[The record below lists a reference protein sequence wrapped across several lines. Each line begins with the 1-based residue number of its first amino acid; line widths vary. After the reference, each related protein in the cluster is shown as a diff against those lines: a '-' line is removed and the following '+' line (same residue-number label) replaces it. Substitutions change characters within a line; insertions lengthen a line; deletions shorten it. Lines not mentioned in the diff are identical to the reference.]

1 MKAFTIRV
9 DDDVHAW
16 LTGMAEREDRSLAA
30 QVHHLLKELWEQTRA
45 PDDRKTALINRK
57 DTHALPSHRG
67 EPHALPPR

>member
-30 QVHHLLKELWEQTRA
+30 QVHHLLKALWEQTRA
-45 PDDRKTALINRK
+45 QDARRAGLAERFTPHNA
-57 DTHALPSHRG
+57 RG
-67 EPHALPPR
+67 KPR